1 MATELGT
8 KEAGG
13 GGVKVMV
20 MDSTAKEGPV
30 MRRVKARW
38 FPPPC
43 EPCTSAAETS
53 DSLTLPFK
61 GKAGPR

>member
-1 MATELGT
+1 M
-8 KEAGG
+8 
-13 GGVKVMV
+13 KVMV